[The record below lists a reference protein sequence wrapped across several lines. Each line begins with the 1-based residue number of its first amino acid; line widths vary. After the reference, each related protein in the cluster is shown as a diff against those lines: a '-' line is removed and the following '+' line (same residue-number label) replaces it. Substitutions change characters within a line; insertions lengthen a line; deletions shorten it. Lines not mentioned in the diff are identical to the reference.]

1 MIGGMAC
8 DTDYGRWRDPVFR
21 PSSASDPV
29 ELRDRLRQSQMA
41 ACADAH
47 DQGYPRRV
55 HY

>member
-1 MIGGMAC
+1 MTVAGAILSSC
-8 DTDYGRWRDPVFR
+8 

-29 ELRDRLRQSQMA
+29 ELHDGLRQSQVA